1 MYRRSLK
8 KIAAAILS
16 LLICFSVW
24 GCGQSEAAAAV
35 DSLILEIGEVSL
47 ESEQKITTAEE
58 AAEKLSQEDYR
69 QLKQLALLEEA
80 RATYDRLVEEQHIAE
95 IQAAAKEVE
104 AVIQGI
110 GEVSLEKESQVT
122 AARTQYNQASQE
134 VRDAVENYDV
144 LEQAEKQ
151 LSSLKIQ
158 KVIGLIDEIGE
169 VSLESKEKIET
180 AYTQYNALTNTE
192 KGQVTNYGMLT
203 AAKDKLTQLEN
214 AEKERILQEALKPL
228 QEDYDKVQGYTW
240 YHAAAEPQYIDTRS
254 YVLPYIGVEKTGEA
268 HLILRF
274 NYTGDEWVFFEKIIV
289 VIDGETYQY
298 SPRYFD
304 IIRDNQYRAVW
315 ETLDIGAGTTEI
327 EMLNKI
333 AESKE
338 TIIRFQ
344 GDSRVY
350 DLTVS
355 ASDKTAIKQVLD
367 AYDALKNSR

>member
-1 MYRRSLK
+1 MRRRKGLK
-8 KIAAAILS
+8 KIAAAILA

-24 GCGQSEAAAAV
+24 GYGQSEAAAAV

-110 GEVSLEKESQVT
+110 GDVSLEKESQVA
-122 AARTQYNQASQE
+122 AARTQYNQASKE
-134 VRDAVENYDV
+134 VRDAVGNYDV

-180 AYTQYNALTNTE
+180 AYTQYNALKDTE
-192 KGQVTNYGMLT
+192 KEEVTNYEALK
-203 AAKDKLTQLEN
+203 AANDKFTELEE

-228 QEDYDKVQGYTW
+228 QSIYDKVQGVTYYMAST
-240 YHAAAEPQYIDTRS
+240 YPQYTNVRS
-254 YVLPYIGVEKTGEA
+254 FVLPYLGVKDENIT
-268 HLILRF
+268 LRLMF
-274 NYTGDEWVFFEKIIV
+274 NYTGREWVFFKNVIV
-289 VIDGETYQY
+289 AVDGESHQKTIKY
-298 SPRYFD
+298 SD
-304 IIRDNQYRAVW
+304 IQRDNGYGFVW
-315 ETLDIGAGTTEI
+315 ENADIVASYEDV
-327 EMLNKI
+327 ELLKKI
-333 AESKE
+333 ANSEE
-338 TIIRFQ
+338 TIIRFS
-344 GDSRVY
+344 GDRTY

-355 ASDKTAIKQVLD
+355 AADKTAIKQVLD
-367 AYDALKNSR
+367 AYEALKNK

>member
-47 ESEQKITTAEE
+47 ESEHKITTAEE
-58 AAEKLSQEDYR
+58 AAEKLSEEDYR

-122 AARTQYNQASQE
+122 AARTQYNQASKE

-180 AYTQYNALTNTE
+180 AYTHYNALKNTE
-192 KGQVTNYGMLT
+192 KGQVTNYGVLT
-203 AAKDKLTQLEN
+203 AANDKLTQLEN

-228 QEDYDKVQGYTW
+228 QENYDKVQGITFYMAST
-240 YHAAAEPQYIDTRS
+240 YPQYVADRS
-254 YVLPYIGVEKTGEA
+254 FVLPYLGVKDENIT
-268 HLILRF
+268 LRLMF
-274 NYTGDEWVFFEKIIV
+274 NYTGREWVFFKNVIV
-289 VIDGETYQY
+289 AVDGESHQKTIKY
-298 SPRYFD
+298 SD
-304 IIRDNQYRAVW
+304 IQRDNGYGFVW
-315 ETLDIGAGTTEI
+315 ENADIVASYEDV
-327 EMLNKI
+327 ELLKKI
-333 AESKE
+333 ANSEE
-338 TIIRFQ
+338 TIIRFS
-344 GDSRVY
+344 GDRTY